1 MKYLIIILHNNSIVG
16 NASITCSNLKKRFY
30 YVRNKGVV
38 CPVFFSYELK
48 HEGGAAEFGNQ
59 CWVDVG
65 GGA

>member
-1 MKYLIIILHNNSIVG
+1 MLKF
-16 NASITCSNLKKRFY
+16 KKRFY